1 MQMEQGLHNPFLL
14 VVLLEEPLAESA
26 LLGGQVEQFLV
37 VEPAAE
43 ILGKHLRYKPAAGSY
58 LAADIDDDGIIHG

>member
-26 LLGGQVEQFLV
+26 LLGGQVKQFLV

-43 ILGKHLRYKPAAGSY
+43 ILGKHLGDESAAGSY
-58 LAADIDDDGIIHG
+58 LSADIDDDGIIHG